1 MSYTVAFT
9 PLLLPEPA
17 AAAFL
22 GVSPS
27 KLRELGIPRRML
39 GAKRLYD
46 QRDLIAYADALA
58 YEGEGEADRRA
69 ADEAFGCR

>member
-9 PLLLPEPA
+9 PLLLTAPA

-22 GVSPS
+22 GVSTS
-27 KLRELGIPRRML
+27 KLRELGIRRRVL

-46 QRDLIAYADALA
+46 QRDLIAYADTLS
-58 YEGEGEADRRA
+58 YEGEGEDQRRC
-69 ADEAFGCR
+69 DDIFGAG

>member
-27 KLRELGIPRRML
+27 KLRELGIRRKML

-58 YEGEGEADRRA
+58 YEGEGANSCDGKFGRA
-69 ADEAFGCR
+69 R